1 MQTTKTNIK
10 FSPGRELYPGTQ
22 ERVCVIMG
30 GIGNI
35 VQAVKGVFDKVRSSE
50 QYDQDILKNLKLLIS
65 NISSGMI
72 IGKSGGTIKML
83 QQEFNIRI
91 QITNKEE
98 TKGLPE
104 RTMIMISESPESI
117 YLALANILER
127 IMHDPESDK
136 WRRLLSYTTYSATPT
151 TNTIS
156 TSSSGNNIPVATSTT
171 DYSTIFSML
180 HNYTTPSSISST
192 AYQSMGA
199 TPGYPGGD
207 ASSLTQAMMT
217 YLYSQSLMSNG
228 TYFSRYAPVMID
240 GVNLTVP
247 GATLATFEIAIP
259 EVMVTAVFGPS
270 NKVISDI
277 MQTTGTRVQLSGKGD
292 YIPGTYNRKVTV
304 TGPVL
309 SVQSAH
315 LMIMQNIIR
324 EQELYRKQGLL

>member
-1 MQTTKTNIK
+1 MMQSTRTNIK

-104 RTMIMISESPESI
+104 RTMIMISESPENI
-117 YLALANILER
+117 YSALANILER

-151 TNTIS
+151 TNT
-156 TSSSGNNIPVATSTT
+156 TSTLT
-171 DYSTIFSML
+171 IMDIRRDDSGEYSCRFANFLGSDEINFSVNAVL
-180 HNYTTPSSISST
+180 GKYNICALT
-192 AYQSMGA
+192 ALNDLACALVVS
-199 TPGYPGGD
+199 
-207 ASSLTQAMMT
+207 
-217 YLYSQSLMSNG
+217 
-228 TYFSRYAPVMID
+228 PVMQVASYTKNPILLIYNID
-240 GVNLTVP
+240 SL
-247 GATLATFEIAIP
+247 F
-259 EVMVTAVFGPS
+259 
-270 NKVISDI
+270 
-277 MQTTGTRVQLSGKGD
+277 RV
-292 YIPGTYNRKVTV
+292 
-304 TGPVL
+304 
-309 SVQSAH
+309 
-315 LMIMQNIIR
+315 
-324 EQELYRKQGLL
+324 